1 MKLTGNLKKTTDKTD
16 TKEGKK
22 EAIRKGGMLLS
33 DSELEMVSGGDWE
46 QLPDGRITWNEDGQ
60 NDNGDN
66 ANMPPEPAPNYFTPH
81 R

>member
-22 EAIRKGGMLLS
+22 EAIRKAGVLLS
-33 DSELEMVSGGDWE
+33 DNELEMVSGGGW
-46 QLPDGRITWNEDGQ
+46 QVLPDGSVDYIEDEQ
-60 NDNGDN
+60 NDNNVNTSMG
-66 ANMPPEPAPNYFTPH
+66 PVVGSNYMTPH